1 MQSDNMISRRLPAK
15 ELMDVLIR
23 AGLIVLVVFMSVR
36 VFAPFM
42 GLMLWALIFAVALYP
57 LQQRLAKRLGGRQ
70 GGAAILLVMAALLL
84 IGGPTVMLGISFA
97 SHVRDVYITFAN
109 NTISIKQPSPSVAE
123 WPLIGEHVHAAW
135 SLAADD
141 LPAFLEKIR
150 PQLKNLLDGL
160 LVVAANTAGTVLL
173 FLASLIIS
181 GVMMAYGESGSRAM
195 GRIMIRISG
204 PAKGPQLHSLSTAT
218 IRSVATGI
226 IGVAFLQALLLGIGF
241 ILAGIPAAGVLGII
255 VLLLGIV
262 QLPAAIVSLPVIAY
276 LWWAGDA
283 STTSNIIFTAYLL
296 AASLADNVLKP
307 LLLGRGVGAPMPV
320 VLLGALGGMLSAGLI
335 GLFVGAVVLTVGYQ
349 IFMQWVDEPEENT
362 AEASGD
368 AAVVREGSPARE

>member
-1 MQSDNMISRRLPAK
+1 MQSDNPSSRKLPAK

-23 AGLIVLVVFMSVR
+23 AGLIVVVVIMSVR

-57 LQQRLAKRLGGRQ
+57 LHRRLAKRLGGRQ
-70 GGAAILLVMAALLL
+70 GGAATLLVVAALLL
-84 IGGPTVMLGISFA
+84 IGVPTVMLGTSFA
-97 SHVRDVYITFAN
+97 SHVRDVYIAFAN
-109 NTISIKQPSPSVAE
+109 NTVSIKQPSSSVAE

-135 SLAADD
+135 SLAAND

-150 PQLKNLLDGL
+150 PQLKSLLDSL

-181 GVMMAYGESGSRAM
+181 GIMMAYGESGSRAM
-195 GRIMIRISG
+195 QRIMTRVSG
-204 PAKGPQLHSLSTAT
+204 PAKGPQLHRLSTAT
-218 IRSVATGI
+218 IRSVATGV
-226 IGVAFLQALLLGIGF
+226 IGVAFLQALLLGVGF
-241 ILAGIPAAGVLGII
+241 ILAGIPAAGVLAIIALLVGIA
-255 VLLLGIV
+255 
-262 QLPAAIVSLPVIAY
+262 QLPAAIVSLPAIAY
-276 LWWAGDA
+276 LWWAVEA
-283 STTSNIIFTAYLL
+283 STTSNIVFTVYLL

-320 VLLGALGGMLSAGLI
+320 VLLGALGGMLSAGII
-335 GLFVGAVVLTVGYQ
+335 GLFVGAVVLAVGYQ

-368 AAVVREGSPARE
+368 AAAVRKGSPASE